1 MAQPSD
7 EQLQVIGAPIA
18 PMSVVACAGSG
29 KTFTMQPL
37 PVRAAREMLDTLATE
52 PAYASLHLCVS
63 YFEVRRLSA
72 AGQGGILYI
81 VVVCLASDAPS
92 MLLLCC

>member
-29 KTFTMQPL
+29 KTFT
-37 PVRAAREMLDTLATE
+37 A
-52 PAYASLHLCVS
+52 
-63 YFEVRRLSA
+63 VRRLAQMRRQLGDNRGRVALLSFSNVA
-72 AGQGGILYI
+72 VDTFRREYQNMVQEVPSSTSPAFLPPAVAGKRMWL
-81 VVVCLASDAPS
+81 
-92 MLLLCC
+92 